1 MAYDFSY
8 NINKGEIMKRLLC
21 ILLLAIVGIAR
32 ADDLGEA
39 NRLLQAKAYDKAF
52 PIYQRLAEA
61 GNPEAQLRLGEMYW
75 FGDATAPDLAK
86 ARQWFER
93 SAQAGNQDAAA
104 SLASLK
110 RRETHGDEIV
120 YWTTSYQGQDMVS
133 GQFDCKRP
141 ALPAVSKTKAE
152 IKSASEQIEAWH
164 ACYNRFVANMNDA
177 LPPGKRIPA
186 ETLDM
191 MTPAEGAQAQRHL
204 DAVYSSLIG
213 KAKADAAE
221 FNAQE
226 AAWRKATETYVTTE
240 SQRSED
246 QKNDLLQNRQMMNEW
261 STQKQMMAPPPPAP
275 TRR

>member
-1 MAYDFSY
+1 MMVPTTIQD
-8 NINKGEIMKRLLC
+8 KGDIMKRSLC
-21 ILLLAIVGIAR
+21 IMLLFVAGFAR
-32 ADDLGEA
+32 ADDLGDA

-75 FGDATAPDLAK
+75 FGDATKPDLDK

-93 SAQAGNQDAAA
+93 SAKAGNADAAA

-120 YWTTSYQGQDMVS
+120 YWTTRYQGEDMVS
-133 GQFDCKRP
+133 GRYDCKRP
-141 ALPAVSKTKAE
+141 ELPAVSRTKAE
-152 IKSASEQIEAWH
+152 IKAASAKIEAWH
-164 ACYNRFVANMNDA
+164 TCYNGFVANLNDA

-191 MTPAEGAQAQRHL
+191 MTPSEGAQAQRHL
-204 DAVYSSLIG
+204 DQVYSSLIG
-213 KAKADAAE
+213 RARREAAE

-226 AAWRKATETYVTTE
+226 AA
-240 SQRSED
+240 
-246 QKNDLLQNRQMMNEW
+246 
-261 STQKQMMAPPPPAP
+261 
-275 TRR
+275 

>member
-1 MAYDFSY
+1 
-8 NINKGEIMKRLLC
+8 MKRLLC
-21 ILLLAIVGIAR
+21 IVLLAVCGIAR

-75 FGDATAPDLAK
+75 FGDATTPDLDK
-86 ARQWFER
+86 AAMWFER
-93 SAQAGNQDAAA
+93 SAKAGNADAAA

-110 RRETHGDEIV
+110 RRAMHGDEIV
-120 YWTTSYQGQDMVS
+120 YWTTKYQGEDMVS
-133 GQFDCKRP
+133 GQFECKP
-141 ALPAVSKTKAE
+141 PELPAVSKTKAE
-152 IKSASEQIEAWH
+152 IKATSEKIDAWH
-164 ACYNRFVANMNDA
+164 ACYNGFVANMNDA

-204 DAVYSSLIG
+204 DGVYSRLIAQ
-213 KAKADAAE
+213 AKTNAAA

-226 AAWRKATETYVTTE
+226 AAWRKGTETYVTTE
-240 SQRSED
+240 AQRIED
-246 QKNDLLQNRQMMNEW
+246 EKNDHLLNRQQMNDW
-261 STQKQMMAPPPPAP
+261 STQRQMLAPPPPSF
-275 TRR
+275 RK

>member
-1 MAYDFSY
+1 
-8 NINKGEIMKRLLC
+8 MKRLLC
-21 ILLLAIVGIAR
+21 ILLLAVVGVAR

-52 PIYQRLAEA
+52 PIYQKLAEA

-75 FGDATAPDLAK
+75 FGDATQPDLDK
-86 ARQWFER
+86 ARMWFER
-93 SAQAGNQDAAA
+93 SAKAGNADAAA

-120 YWTTSYQGQDMVS
+120 YWTTKYQGEDMIS
-133 GQFDCKRP
+133 GQYECKRP
-141 ALPAVSKTKAE
+141 ELPAVSKTKAE
-152 IKSASEQIEAWH
+152 IKATSEQIEAWH

-204 DAVYSSLIG
+204 DQVYSRLIAQ
-213 KAKADAAE
+213 AKANAAE

-226 AAWRKATETYVTTE
+226 AAWRKGTETYVTTE
-240 SQRSED
+240 AQRAED
-246 QKNDLLQNRQMMNEW
+246 EKNEHLLNRQLMNEW
-261 STQKQMMAPPPPAP
+261 STQKQMSAPRPPQK
-275 TRR
+275 R